1 MKLATKEELE
11 GHQNATIRGA
21 IEGLIAGTAIALP
34 LGYLANKRWPTFRR
48 MPVQLKALAA
58 ILIIIPAYSV
68 QAERRGVEYDESTWT
83 GAGVM
88 ELRRVK
94 TEEENHWQSLSTAA
108 KFKEWAMHNQYKV
121 IIGSW
126 AASMAVAGA
135 IVMANRYQTMPQK
148 IVQARMW
155 AQGLTIGVIIGA
167 GVLTH
172 SQREKQYQSR
182 QVDHSWAN
190 IVEETQR
197 EEAEE
202 AQHKAE
208 AAAAKL
214 ELPTA
219 LKAHA

>member
-1 MKLATKEELE
+1 MKLATKEELD

-21 IEGLIAGTAIALP
+21 IEGVLAGVAIAGP
-34 LGYLANKRWPTFRR
+34 LGYYANKKWPAFRR
-48 MPVQLKALAA
+48 MPPQLKALAA

-68 QAERRGVEYDESTWT
+68 QAERRGVEFDESTWT
-83 GAGVM
+83 GAGAM
-88 ELRRVK
+88 ELRRAK
-94 TEEENHWQSLSTAA
+94 SEEEKHWESLSAVG

-121 IIGSW
+121 IVGSW
-126 AASMAVAGA
+126 AASMAVAGV
-135 IVMANRYQTMPQK
+135 IVMANRHQTMPQK

-172 SQREKQYQSR
+172 GQREKQFQER

-202 AQHKAE
+202 AEHHK
-208 AAAAKL
+208 AAAKL
-214 ELPTA
+214 EIPTT
-219 LKAHA
+219 LKVHA